1 MLSDEVRDLITSG
14 NFATL
19 TTLLPDGRPM
29 AQVMW
34 VDCDDEYVVINTEVH
49 RLKFKNMEVD
59 RRVVVC
65 IWDNDDP
72 YHYIEVRGDVV
83 DIVRGEPA
91 RRHIDELAMR
101 YFGRLYDGESITSER
116 VIVRVRPDRLR
127 RRSTAAKDARPCG
140 SESGCGACSRRGRR
154 HEATCVP
161 TGSTSRT
168 PASPTSWATTRCGCP
183 STTSITT
190 ATAPPC

>member
-1 MLSDEVRDLITSG
+1 MVSDELRALATGG

-34 VDCDDEYVVINTEVH
+34 VDCDDEHVLINTEVH
-49 RLKFKNMEVD
+49 RLKFKNMEGD
-59 RRVVVC
+59 PRVVVC

-72 YHYIEVRGDVV
+72 YHYIEVRGDVA
-83 DIVRGEPA
+83 DIIRGEPA

-116 VIVRVRPDRLR
+116 VIVRIRPV
-127 RRSTAAKDARPCG
+127 G
-140 SESGCGACSRRGRR
+140 SPKEHGGKG
-154 HEATCVP
+154 H
-161 TGSTSRT
+161 
-168 PASPTSWATTRCGCP
+168 
-183 STTSITT
+183 
-190 ATAPPC
+190 